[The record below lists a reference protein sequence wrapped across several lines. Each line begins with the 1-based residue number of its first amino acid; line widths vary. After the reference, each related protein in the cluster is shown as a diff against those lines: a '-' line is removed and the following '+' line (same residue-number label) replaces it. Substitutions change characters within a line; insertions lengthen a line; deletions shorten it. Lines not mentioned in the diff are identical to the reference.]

1 MSKSCSK
8 WHTVDHSSSHSSR
21 WWLKRCAER
30 FQCQATIVLHWCKNK
45 TELTTITWVSRMR
58 KIPGQMLTSP
68 FWGSEPWVISH
79 TTCTNKN
86 KRYYCCV
93 CVCERNPE
101 SKGKAGGPWT
111 HRWHGPTKTHLCRR
125 ENVPASEMARWP
137 SQKPPMPTCHDMT
150 WHDMLM

>member
-86 KRYYCCV
+86 KRYYCIFRVCV
-93 CVCERNPE
+93 CVHINYMVE
-101 SKGKAGGPWT
+101 SRLMFTRYRPVYIYIYTCNVSACTQINCHKPAYSFVVT
-111 HRWHGPTKTHLCRR
+111 AMHAYMRTKHW
-125 ENVPASEMARWP
+125 S
-137 SQKPPMPTCHDMT
+137 
-150 WHDMLM
+150 